1 MATKSLKRKQISRIL
16 FRTQFGGQ
24 PNEINT
30 WLARPVSS
38 LLTKTFKSIN
48 TVQTSVPPEYQDLDP
63 KDNRGN
69 REQVFALQYW
79 ILDQMTTSTTPIVE
93 KLMWLWHD
101 TWATSATKINNA
113 KLMGE
118 QNRKFRVNAAGSYR
132 TLSRVLLE
140 DSALQLWLDNQ
151 QNNKKSPNENL
162 SRELMELFILG
173 DGNFSESDVK
183 EGAKVLTGFRRI
195 PSENR
200 VAFYPAQQSPGP
212 HTILGK
218 TANFSPT
225 DLTEI
230 LVSQGANADFLVQKL
245 SETFLGDLKISTKTA
260 NVMKKAMG
268 NDREVAKGLEVLI
281 KSKDFLESNSAYV
294 RSPVE
299 WLVATAKLLGFVPS
313 DLAAKVNIVKRL
325 SDMGQVP
332 LEPPNVGG
340 WPDLTSWLSTGVTR
354 NRMDLARELVRFS
367 DINWFSSAT
376 DRTTEFLNRA
386 GLYSLSTRTISA
398 MKLASTPSES
408 LIAGLVSPEFIVGE

>member
-1 MATKSLKRKQISRIL
+1 
-16 FRTQFGGQ
+16 
-24 PNEINT
+24 
-30 WLARPVSS
+30 
-38 LLTKTFKSIN
+38 
-48 TVQTSVPPEYQDLDP
+48 
-63 KDNRGN
+63 
-69 REQVFALQYW
+69 
-79 ILDQMTTSTTPIVE
+79 
-93 KLMWLWHD
+93 
-101 TWATSATKINNA
+101 
-113 KLMGE
+113 MGE
-118 QNRKFRVNAAGSYR
+118 QNRKFRANAAGSYR
-132 TLSRVLLE
+132 TLSQVLLE

-367 DINWFSSAT
+367 DIDWFSSAT